1 LLIGALLLGTPLI
14 ALVTCRLTLAS
25 TFTTTN
31 AIPDGWRQV
40 SAVLLADEPDW
51 NDGYGSSVPA
61 RWQGPTGVWHTGQ
74 IFAAPGTR
82 AGTRVTIW
90 TDASGHLSDTPMSP
104 RQATAQ
110 ADLAA
115 GIAVL
120 VWALILLSTGMIG
133 RHLLDRRRLAAWE
146 TEWRTSSLSGP
157 AGASPER

>member
-1 LLIGALLLGTPLI
+1 
-14 ALVTCRLTLAS
+14 
-25 TFTTTN
+25 
-31 AIPDGWRQV
+31 
-40 SAVLLADEPDW
+40 
-51 NDGYGSSVPA
+51 
-61 RWQGPTGVWHTGQ
+61 
-74 IFAAPGTR
+74 
-82 AGTRVTIW
+82 
-90 TDASGHLSDTPMSP
+90 MSP